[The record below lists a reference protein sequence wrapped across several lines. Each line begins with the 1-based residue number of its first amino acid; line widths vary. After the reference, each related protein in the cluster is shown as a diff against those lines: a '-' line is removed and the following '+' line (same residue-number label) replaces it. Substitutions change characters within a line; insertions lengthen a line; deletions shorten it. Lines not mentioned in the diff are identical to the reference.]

1 MAGPIRWAPT
11 ALDGVD
17 SVGIIESTGF
27 QRAFKKV
34 GQAYEA
40 DDDSGDRLVQNGN
53 WTLYSK
59 GSISTFDADG
69 RLAAKRF
76 ADGTSLTYIY
86 DDSDR
91 LAAVTHSSGRTLEF
105 VYQSNDYEAL
115 ISSVLVEGI
124 SLATY
129 TYTPQNQVA
138 TVTYAGGVRT
148 YHYEN
153 QAFPQ
158 HLTGI
163 TAEDGRRYSTFTYDS
178 IGRVISSQHAGGA
191 DGVTLA
197 YSPDGG
203 AVVTDALGRQ
213 TDYTLTPGGDSAPSR
228 KVTGLTDSQG
238 TVSRT
243 YYDQSV
249 DFHSVW
255 IPTPIAAASRPS
267 TPMRRAP
274 IR

>member
-1 MAGPIRWAPT
+1 M
-11 ALDGVD
+11 
-17 SVGIIESTGF
+17 
-27 QRAFKKV
+27 
-34 GQAYEA
+34 
-40 DDDSGDRLVQNGN
+40 
-53 WTLYSK
+53 
-59 GSISTFDADG
+59 
-69 RLAAKRF
+69 
-76 ADGTSLTYIY
+76 
-86 DDSDR
+86 
-91 LAAVTHSSGRTLEF
+91 RT
-105 VYQSNDYEAL
+105 N
-115 ISSVLVEGI
+115 
-124 SLATY
+124 
-129 TYTPQNQVA
+129 
-138 TVTYAGGVRT
+138 
-148 YHYEN
+148 HYEN

-197 YSPDGG
+197 YSPNGG

-249 DFHSVW
+249 DFRRRLDTYTDRRGIQTKHTYAQGTDPVSGRAVS
-255 IPTPIAAASRPS
+255 IHTVTEAFGLPEQRVVTTARDAETNAVLTTRIGNREIRTSFNGRRQPTTNTVTDIASGQTRITSYTYCEAADVAAAG
-267 TPMRRAP
+267 AALWKGC
-274 IR
+274 